1 LRMDSLARDYLR
13 RAEARLIS
21 ARYALEKGYYPEV
34 VRYSQECVELSLKAC
49 LRLVGV
55 EYPKVHDVGDIL
67 RAESERFPGWFRE
80 EVDRLA
86 EISRDLAEKRAPS
99 MYGVEV
105 AGKSPEELFN
115 KDDAVKALEDAELV
129 HKLARSLLEQ
139 ARSNRLIHL

>member
-1 LRMDSLARDYLR
+1 M
-13 RAEARLIS
+13 
-21 ARYALEKGYYPEV
+21 

>member
-1 LRMDSLARDYLR
+1 MDSLARDYLR